1 MFLSHDMFVEA
12 EVAYRR
18 EQMSAPHPRRRR
30 RERRARRRRAG
41 RSGAMPQRH
50 GVATA

>member
-1 MFLSHDMFVEA
+1 MFLSHEMFIEA

-18 EQMSAPHPRRRR
+18 EQLSAPHPRRRA
-30 RERRARRRRAG
+30 RRARRRRTG
-41 RSGAMPQRH
+41 RPGAMSQRH

>member
-1 MFLSHDMFVEA
+1 MFLAHEMYIEA

-18 EQMSAPHPRRRR
+18 EQMSPARPRRRA
-30 RERRARRRRAG
+30 RRARRRRVD
-41 RSGAMPQRH
+41 RSGAMSQRH